1 MICTTLCK
9 PLSHL
14 EKYTKDTKFPTEIKR
29 SRVQCRH
36 WSSFWYTPTLHT
48 WAFILPWSGRPNWK
62 VLYTCLPLQIRR
74 SGSHGY
80 FRIEARP
87 AFPSLLDQT
96 GSNFNASPWYYII
109 SVALHKMPAHISP
122 WKRGH
127 ACASACSP
135 WNKQRFKGIYQ
146 LTCMSVSTIST
157 SICPK
162 DSKSPTYF
170 VSLCMCTILSQLGA
184 TPWQKSLTRNMR
196 SAAFGDNGQTH
207 GDFVELQFLQKWEHN
222 VTYSCLDGGVA
233 EWLVGILNDSWTR
246 DVLADVCLTEWD
258 EDS

>member
-1 MICTTLCK
+1 MSWIQPQMSWIQPQMHWIQHISISCFARLYV
-9 PLSHL
+9 SL
-14 EKYTKDTKFPTEIKR
+14 EKHTKTPNFRLKSNVAEFNAGIDRVVDTHLPYTLELSS
-29 SRVQCRH
+29 SRGVEDQTGK
-36 WSSFWYTPTLHT
+36 S
-48 WAFILPWSGRPNWK
+48 
-62 VLYTCLPLQIRR
+62 YTCLPLQIRR

-80 FRIEARP
+80 FIIEAHP

-109 SVALHKMPAHISP
+109 SVALHKMPTHIPP

-127 ACASACSP
+127 ACASAYNP
-135 WNKQRFKGIYQ
+135 WNKQRFKGIHQ

-157 SICPK
+157 NICPK

-207 GDFVELQFLQKWEHN
+207 GDSVELQFLQKWPSPATVNWSLHIQM
-222 VTYSCLDGGVA
+222 L
-233 EWLVGILNDSWTR
+233 
-246 DVLADVCLTEWD
+246 
-258 EDS
+258 